1 LIHGTNVINRLK
13 TAIGAC
19 FGAFLFYLVIDT
31 KKAPKAATDKAFRVV
46 LAYLL
51 KWTLNDI

>member
-1 LIHGTNVINRLK
+1 VRVLGL
-13 TAIGAC
+13 
-19 FGAFLFYLVIDT
+19 FLFYLVIDT